1 MLKGYVHPDFWSVAR
16 LLKKFLPRSGGGGA
30 AVAAYHRGE
39 KVVDLWG
46 GTKDATGSRWEED
59 TLSLSYSTTKG
70 VASTALHML
79 VDRGELDYDDPV
91 ARYWPEFAAGGKSA
105 ITVRQL
111 MCHEAGLYDIR
122 SMVTHANEM
131 LEWKRMTELLAAATP
146 VHPPGAAHGYHGL
159 TYGWLVG
166 ELVQRISGRTLG
178 EFLEVEIARPL
189 DLDGLFVGLPK
200 SAMHRRAT
208 LIQAALTSPDALER
222 RRKFGR
228 GADRFLKVLRVPVD
242 LQESAAA
249 LIPPGME
256 ELDFNSE
263 ALAAACMPA
272 MNGIFTARS
281 LARLYATLANGG
293 ELDGVR
299 LLGPETLARA
309 TQIQNRGLDRVVPL
323 PMHWRL
329 GYHRVFAPFRNVER
343 AFGHFGFGGSGAW
356 ADPHRNLS
364 VALTVNHGIGT
375 PFGDSRMARVG
386 AAAIKAADRRG

>member
-16 LLKKFLPRSGGGGA
+16 LLKSFIPRTGTGGA

-46 GTKDATGSRWEED
+46 GTRDETGSRWEED
-59 TLSLSYSTTKG
+59 TISLSYSTTKG

-91 ARYWPEFAAGGKSA
+91 ARYWPEFSAEGKGA

-111 MCHEAGLYDIR
+111 MCHEAGLYDIS
-122 SMVTHANEM
+122 SMVNHANEM
-131 LEWKRMTELLAAATP
+131 LDWKRMTEVLAKAAP
-146 VHPPGAAHGYHGL
+146 IHPPGAAHGYHGL

-166 ELVQRISGRTLG
+166 ELVQRISGKTFS
-178 EFLEVEIARPL
+178 EFLATEIAGPL
-189 DLDGLFVGLPK
+189 DLDGLFVGLPED
-200 SAMHRRAT
+200 AMHRRAK
-208 LIQAALTSPDALER
+208 LIQAALTSDAALER

-242 LQESAAA
+242 LLESAAA
-249 LIPPGME
+249 LIPVGME

-263 ALAAACMPA
+263 VVAAACIPA
-272 MNGIFTARS
+272 VNGIFTARS
-281 LARLYATLANGG
+281 LARLYAVLANGG

-309 TQIQNRGLDRVVPL
+309 TQVQNRGLDRVVPL

-329 GYHRVFAPFRNVER
+329 GYHRVFAPFRNVQR

-364 VALTVNHGIGT
+364 VALTLNHGIGT